1 MARLSNIK
9 LHQDKK
15 QAVVPEERTITPLNA
30 RFTPTTAEEAL
41 DVKSTEAVDPK
52 SQFLGFERTGIVSAP
67 GSKTREADLTNMNE
81 ETFLANQDKLNA
93 SGKEYWAAQVKKDPT
108 SVYAAVNEY
117 LASSETPEEKR
128 KRERRE
134 AVGEAINGLGNL
146 IGNVANLYYAPRSG
160 YSIDLNTMDDKRRE
174 RMERIQAKRDA
185 LDNQRQ
191 QMILNAKIGQ
201 MNAERAAAE
210 KKAENERQDAIRREN
225 QARDDK
231 KRAEDLA
238 YRDKELEI
246 RVKNAKQAAE
256 QWQKT
261 FDQNAEQAKN
271 NNAYRWAELNWRKNK
286 DKGSSSSS
294 SSSSSSGGS
303 GKGKVAVI
311 DTKKG
316 VMNVD
321 FGKINQTTYNQLYN
335 NVSEETKKL
344 FPFDA
349 SVDDEK
355 TVQMKMNQA
364 IAYALQNEDGYADWF
379 EEAGIGTYN
388 QQPQVEQE
396 ESVQAQPVDYSQY
409 LKSTNAAP
417 EGKMDYSQYLKGGN
431 KDNTQAVQS
440 QPVVSEPTQP
450 VKSSTDKYASM
461 ITSIKEGKQKK
472 EARKQKRIEETKA
485 DTIKTV
491 NDAKSRRSE
500 IMRLLSE
507 EYPERNIDKMIKDAG
522 LSVWE
527 AKDIRKQYANDMKE
541 RSALLR
547 ELDRLNMII
556 NNR

>member
-1 MARLSNIK
+1 
-9 LHQDKK
+9 
-15 QAVVPEERTITPLNA
+15 
-30 RFTPTTAEEAL
+30 
-41 DVKSTEAVDPK
+41 
-52 SQFLGFERTGIVSAP
+52 
-67 GSKTREADLTNMNE
+67 
-81 ETFLANQDKLNA
+81 
-93 SGKEYWAAQVKKDPT
+93 
-108 SVYAAVNEY
+108 
-117 LASSETPEEKR
+117 
-128 KRERRE
+128 
-134 AVGEAINGLGNL
+134 
-146 IGNVANLYYAPRSG
+146 
-160 YSIDLNTMDDKRRE
+160 
-174 RMERIQAKRDA
+174 
-185 LDNQRQ
+185 
-191 QMILNAKIGQ
+191 
-201 MNAERAAAE
+201 
-210 KKAENERQDAIRREN
+210 
-225 QARDDK
+225 
-231 KRAEDLA
+231 
-238 YRDKELEI
+238 
-246 RVKNAKQAAE
+246 
-256 QWQKT
+256 
-261 FDQNAEQAKN
+261 
-271 NNAYRWAELNWRKNK
+271 
-286 DKGSSSSS
+286 
-294 SSSSSSGGS
+294 
-303 GKGKVAVI
+303 
-311 DTKKG
+311 
-316 VMNVD
+316 MNVD

-409 LKSTNAAP
+409 LKPTNAAH

-440 QPVVSEPTQP
+440 QPAVSEPTQP

-461 ITSIKEGKQKK
+461 ITSIKEGKQKE
-472 EARKQKRIEETKA
+472 EARKQKWIEETKV

-491 NDAKSRRSE
+491 NDAKTRRSE